1 MKASSAPSPGQLARV
16 ARALLSRAARGRP
29 PRRLTRF
36 FKPWE
41 RVYGYGIGT
50 ARRRAIERELY
61 GAVRRTWR
69 VADALAFTE
78 RMLGDRTID
87 GKALGIELLGRFE
100 RRFEPALLARAERWL
115 AANNCDNWALTDDL
129 SIRVVGPL
137 VGRSPA
143 LVRALGRWA
152 RSDNLW
158 VRRAAAVSL
167 VPLARRGRH
176 LDAAYR
182 VATTLLADREDL
194 IQKATGW
201 LLREAGRTDPS
212 RLEAYL
218 LARGPQLART
228 TLRYAIER
236 FPAATR
242 RALLARTKG
251 TPAGGGP

>member
-1 MKASSAPSPGQLARV
+1 MKASSAPSPGQLERV
-16 ARALLSRAARGRP
+16 ARELLSRAARGRP
-29 PRRLTRF
+29 PRRLTKF

-50 ARRRAIERELY
+50 ERWRAIGRTLY
-61 GAVRRTWR
+61 GAVRRTWSF
-69 VADALAFTE
+69 AEALDFTE
-78 RMLGDRTID
+78 RMLGTRTLE
-87 GKALGIELLGRFE
+87 GRTLGIELLGRYE
-100 RRFEPALLARAERWL
+100 RSFEPALLARAERWL
-115 AANNCDNWALTDDL
+115 ATNRCDNWALTDDL

-152 RSDNLW
+152 RSDHLW

-167 VPLARRGRH
+167 VPLVRRGRH
-176 LDAAYR
+176 RDAAYR
-182 VATTLLADREDL
+182 VATTLLADPEDL
-194 IQKATGW
+194 VQKATGW
-201 LLREAGRTDPS
+201 LLREAGKTDPG